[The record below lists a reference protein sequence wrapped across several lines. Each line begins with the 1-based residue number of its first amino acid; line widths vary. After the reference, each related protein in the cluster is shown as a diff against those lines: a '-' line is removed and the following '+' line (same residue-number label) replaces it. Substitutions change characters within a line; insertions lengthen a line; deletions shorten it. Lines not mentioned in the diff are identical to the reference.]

1 MTRSAKDEVQPFS
14 SDRNLHVVAV
24 TACATG
30 VNQDDS
36 AIHFRR
42 KDHPMAAEQ
51 LEKLAKRYRFSIKI
65 ETQGVLGMKNEIT
78 DKDLL
83 DAELTI
89 IASDIT
95 INNPARFEGCRI
107 INVCINSL
115 LLKPA
120 EVISAIRKSLNLP
133 RGNVIDL

>member
-1 MTRSAKDEVQPFS
+1 MVE
-14 SDRNLHVVAV
+14 

-30 VNQDDS
+30 V
-36 AIHFRR
+36 AHTY
-42 KDHPMAAEQ
+42 MAAEQ

>member
-1 MTRSAKDEVQPFS
+1 MTRTAKDEVQPFS
-14 SDRNLHVVAV
+14 SDRNLHIVAV

-30 VNQDDS
+30 V
-36 AIHFRR
+36 AHTY
-42 KDHPMAAEQ
+42 MAAEQ
-51 LEKLAKRYRFSIKI
+51 LEKLAKTYRFSIKI
-65 ETQGVLGMKNEIT
+65 ETQGVLGLKNELNE
-78 DKDLL
+78 KDIF

-95 INNPARFEGCRI
+95 INNPTRFSGCRI
-107 INVCINSL
+107 LNVCINSL
-115 LLKPA
+115 LLKPS

>member
-1 MTRSAKDEVQPFS
+1 MTRSAKDDVQPFS
-14 SDRNLHVVAV
+14 SDRNLHIVAV

-30 VNQDDS
+30 V
-36 AIHFRR
+36 AHTY
-42 KDHPMAAEQ
+42 MAAEQ
-51 LEKLAKRYRFSIKI
+51 LEKLAKLYRFSIKI

-78 DKDLL
+78 EKDLL

-95 INNPARFEGCRI
+95 INNPTRFEGCRI
-107 INVCINSL
+107 LNVCINSL